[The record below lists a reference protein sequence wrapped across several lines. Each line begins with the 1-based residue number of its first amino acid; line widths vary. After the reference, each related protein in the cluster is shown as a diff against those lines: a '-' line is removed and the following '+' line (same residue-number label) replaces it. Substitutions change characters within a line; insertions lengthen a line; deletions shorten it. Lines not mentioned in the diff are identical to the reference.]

1 MTSWWRGLGCVVK
14 QKIVLEVDGKTNW
27 SVVVTG
33 LLLKSL
39 WGREKWLFKGEKIL
53 TLDLK

>member
-33 LLLKSL
+33 LLLKNL